1 MVVITRRFPSL
12 FRRIVVRSM
21 CRHPVLAGLN
31 VVGVALGVA
40 VFLAIGAANRSAVQS
55 FRAGVDLVAGRAN
68 LEVRG
73 RIDDSLFPRI
83 ASLDGVRAATPLV
96 EGAVSLPGHPGEY
109 LRILGI
115 DPFTGRPLRT
125 FDLLGVG
132 GAQMDIEEWLRNPD
146 AIAIQK
152 AYVDEILSKVGPP
165 IRVLAAG
172 RIREL
177 RPQFVLDPQGPAG
190 DPRLAVMDIG
200 WAQELL
206 GSQGRLSSIQLLVNP
221 GKLAAV
227 REAVRRMVAADV
239 TVDSPRLR
247 SARVESML
255 GAFQLNLTAL
265 SLVSI
270 LVGAFLVYNAISA
283 AVVRRQPQIGILRA
297 MGTSRTEIRL
307 LFLGEAAVYG
317 LAGSMLGLMGSI
329 PLASLLTAP
338 VTRTIRTLYVLTS
351 IDHLHLSVWQAATG
365 LCVGMAASL
374 LAAWIPANEAA
385 RANPAQ
391 VLHPG
396 ARMDRFA
403 RVAPY
408 GPILAAVLLGMA
420 IAAGWGTLALQLP
433 ALGFAS
439 SFFVLAGFSFLS
451 PSAIRATTRVCS
463 HGAGTLRLSAAN
475 LSRALHRNSI
485 TVAALAAAIAMV
497 TGVSVMV
504 HSFRSSVDEWIGST
518 LDADI
523 YVGSTSVPRS
533 PLPTGAEE
541 WWKHQPDVR
550 NVTTRSDTTVPFQG
564 ISTELAVVSGT
575 RQESLHF
582 LGTRAADSFH
592 DFLGPGSV
600 VVSEPLANR
609 FGLAAGGTIE
619 LTAPQ
624 GTVRFRVAGVY
635 QDFGSSSGVIQM
647 KRSDYERFWAPL
659 PAESL
664 GITLGEA
671 SDTEAL
677 SRQFRA
683 KFDTN
688 GAFAVTSNR
697 ELRHRVLS
705 IFDQTFAVTLVLR
718 AISIAVAIAGVLL
731 SLLILS
737 AERAREIGVLRS
749 IGASRRQIANLF
761 LQEAALLG
769 LAASAL
775 GVLSGCCLAMVL
787 TWVVNKA
794 WFGWTIHLA
803 YPVGQLLCTPLWIVP
818 VAILAALWPAWRAAC
833 VAPAR
838 AVRFE

>member
-1 MVVITRRFPSL
+1 MR
-12 FRRIVVRSM
+12 
-21 CRHPVLAGLN
+21 RHPVLAGLN
-31 VVGVALGVA
+31 VIGVALGVA
-40 VFLAIGAANRSAVQS
+40 VFLAISAANRSAVES

-83 ASLDGVRAATPLV
+83 AHMEGVMAATPLV

-115 DPFTGRPLRT
+115 DPFTGQSLRT
-125 FDLLGVG
+125 FDLLGAS
-132 GAQMDIEEWLRNPD
+132 GAQMDIEKWLREPD

-152 AYVDEILSKVGPP
+152 VYADRILPNVGIP

-177 RPQFVLDPQGPAG
+177 RPQFVLDSEGPAG

-206 GSQGRLSSIQLLVNP
+206 ASQGRLSSVQLLVAP
-221 GKLAAV
+221 DKLAAV
-227 REAVRRMVAADV
+227 RETIRHMVPADV

-283 AVVRRQPQIGILRA
+283 AVVRRQSQIGILRA
-297 MGTSRTEIRL
+297 LGTSRSEIRM

-317 LAGSMLGLMGSI
+317 LVGSLLGLMASI

-338 VTRTIRTLYVLTS
+338 VTQTIRTLYVLTS
-351 IDHLHLSVWQAATG
+351 IDRLHLSAWQVASG
-365 LCVGMAASL
+365 LGVGMAASL

-385 RANPAQ
+385 RSNPAQ

-408 GPILAAVLLGMA
+408 GPRLAVVLLGMA
-420 IAAGWGTLALQLP
+420 AVAGWATLALRLP
-433 ALGFAS
+433 VLGFAS
-439 SFFVLAGFSFLS
+439 SFFVIAGFSFLS
-451 PSAIRATTRVCS
+451 PAAIRATTRICS
-463 HGAGTLRLSAAN
+463 LGSGLLGLAAAN

-504 HSFRSSVDEWIGST
+504 HSFRASVNEWVGNT
-518 LDADI
+518 LDADL

-533 PLPTGAEE
+533 PLPAGAEE
-541 WWKHQPDVR
+541 WWAHQPGVQ
-550 NVTTRSDTTVPFQG
+550 NVTTRADTTVAFDGRP
-564 ISTELAVVSGT
+564 IELAVVSGT
-575 RQESLHF
+575 REESLHF
-582 LGTRAADSFH
+582 LGSGSAARFR
-592 DFLGPGSV
+592 DFLDPGRV
-600 VVSEPLANR
+600 AISEPLANR
-609 FGLAAGGTIE
+609 FGLAAGKMIE
-619 LTAPQ
+619 LMAPQ

-635 QDFGSSSGVIQM
+635 QDYGSSAGIIRM
-647 KRSDYERFWAPL
+647 KRSDYERFWP
-659 PAESL
+659 PIPVESL
-664 GITLGEA
+664 GITFHGA
-671 SDTEAL
+671 VDAEAL
-677 SRQFRA
+677 SSRFRA
-683 KFDTN
+683 SFDT
-688 GAFAVTSNR
+688 GGVFAVTSNR
-697 ELRHRVLS
+697 DLRHRVLS

-718 AISIAVAIAGVLL
+718 AISIAVAIVGVLL

-749 IGASRRQIANLF
+749 IGASRWQIANLF

-803 YPVGQLLCTPLWIVP
+803 YPAGQLLCTPLWIVP
-818 VAILAALWPAWRAAC
+818 VAIVAALWPAWRAAC

>member
-1 MVVITRRFPSL
+1 MR
-12 FRRIVVRSM
+12 
-21 CRHPVLAGLN
+21 RHPVLAGLN
-31 VVGVALGVA
+31 VIGVALGVA
-40 VFLAIGAANRSAVQS
+40 VFLAIGAANRSAVES
-55 FRAGVDLVAGRAN
+55 FRAGVELVAGRAN

-83 ASLDGVRAATPLV
+83 ARIDGVTAATPLV

-115 DPFTGRPLRT
+115 DPFTGRSLRT
-125 FDLLGVG
+125 FDLLGAS
-132 GAQMDIEEWLRNPD
+132 GAQMDIEEWLRNPT

-152 AYVDEILSKVGPP
+152 VYADEILPKVGTP

-172 RIREL
+172 RIHDL
-177 RPQFVLDPQGPAG
+177 RPQFVLDPDGPAG
-190 DPRLAVMDIG
+190 DPRLAAMDIG
-200 WAQELL
+200 GAQELL
-206 GSQGRLSSIQLLVNP
+206 GSQGSLSSIQLLVVP
-221 GKLAAV
+221 DKLASV
-227 REAVRRMVAADV
+227 RQTIRHIVPADV

-247 SARVESML
+247 SSRVESML

-297 MGTSRTEIRL
+297 LGTSRAEIRM
-307 LFLGEAAVYG
+307 LFLGEAAIYG
-317 LAGSMLGLMGSI
+317 LAGSVLGLIGSL
-329 PLASLLTAP
+329 PLASLLTTP

-351 IDHLHLSVWQAATG
+351 IDRLHLSALQIASG
-365 LCVGMAASL
+365 LGVGMAASL

-385 RANPAQ
+385 RSNPAQ

-396 ARMDRFA
+396 GRMDRFA

-420 IAAGWGTLALQLP
+420 VVAGWATLAWRLP

-439 SFFVLAGFSFLS
+439 SFFVIAGFSFLS
-451 PSAIRATTRVCS
+451 PSAIRATTRACSLGSGIVCL
-463 HGAGTLRLSAAN
+463 AAAN

-504 HSFRSSVDEWIGST
+504 HSFRASVNEWIGST
-518 LDADI
+518 LDADV

-533 PLPTGAEE
+533 PLPIGAEE
-541 WWKHQPDVR
+541 WWKHQPGVR
-550 NVTTRSDTTVPFQG
+550 TVTTRSDTTVPFHG
-564 ISTELAVVSGT
+564 IPIELAVVSGT
-575 RQESLHF
+575 RQESLQF
-582 LGTRAADSFH
+582 LGTHPTDSFH
-592 DFLGPGSV
+592 NFLDPGSV
-600 VVSEPLANR
+600 AVSEPLANR
-609 FGLAAGGTIE
+609 FGLAAGKVIE
-619 LTAPQ
+619 LTSPQ
-624 GTVRFRVAGVY
+624 GPVRFRVAGVY
-635 QDFGSSSGVIQM
+635 QDYGSSAGIIQM
-647 KRSDYERFWAPL
+647 KRSDYERSWHPL
-659 PAESL
+659 PVESL
-664 GITLGEA
+664 GVTLDGA
-671 SDTEAL
+671 AGAEAL
-677 SRQFRA
+677 SSQFRA
-683 KFDTN
+683 KFDTE

-697 ELRHRVLS
+697 DLRHRVLS

-749 IGASRRQIANLF
+749 IGASRWQIANLF

-769 LAASAL
+769 LAASGL

>member
-1 MVVITRRFPSL
+1 
-12 FRRIVVRSM
+12 M

-31 VVGVALGVA
+31 VLGVALGVA
-40 VFLAIGAANRSAVQS
+40 VFLAIGAANRSAVES

-83 ASLDGVRAATPLV
+83 ASLDGVNAATPLV

-115 DPFTGRPLRT
+115 DPFTGRSLRT
-125 FDLLGVG
+125 FDLLGADG
-132 GAQMDIEEWLRNPD
+132 SQMDVGEWLRDPN

-152 AYVDEILSKVGPP
+152 AYADKILPKVGAP
-165 IRVLAAG
+165 IHVLAAG
-172 RIREL
+172 RTREL
-177 RPQFVLDPQGPAG
+177 QPRFVLDLEGPTG

-206 GSQGRLSSIQLLVNP
+206 GSQGGLSSIQLLVRP
-221 GKLAAV
+221 ESLGAV
-227 REAVRRMVAADV
+227 RETIRRMVPADV

-297 MGTSRTEIRL
+297 LGTSRLEIRL
-307 LFLGEAAVYG
+307 LFLGEAAIYG
-317 LAGSMLGLMGSI
+317 LAGSALGLIGSI

-338 VTRTIRTLYVLTS
+338 VTQTIRTLYVLTS
-351 IDHLHLSVWQAATG
+351 IDRIHLSIGQAATG
-365 LCVGMAASL
+365 LGVGMAASL

-385 RANPAQ
+385 RANPAL

-408 GPILAAVLLGMA
+408 GPVLAAVLLGMA
-420 IAAGWGTLALQLP
+420 AMAGWATLALRLP

-439 SFFVLAGFSFLS
+439 SFFVIAGFSFLS
-451 PSAIRATTRVCS
+451 PTAIRATARACS
-463 HGAGTLRLSAAN
+463 FGSGILRLSAAN
-475 LSRALHRNSI
+475 LSRAVHRNSV

-504 HSFRSSVDEWIGST
+504 HSFRASVDEWIGST

-523 YVGSTSVPRS
+523 YVGSTAVPRS
-533 PLPTGAEE
+533 PLPDGAEA
-541 WWKHQPDVR
+541 WWTHQPGVR
-550 NVTTRSDTTVPFQG
+550 NVTTRADTTVPFQG
-564 ISTELAVVSGT
+564 VPTELAVVSGM
-575 RQESLHF
+575 RPESLRF
-582 LGTRAADSFH
+582 LGPSPAARFH
-592 DFLGPGSV
+592 DFLEPGTV
-600 VVSEPLANR
+600 AISEPLANR
-609 FGLAAGGTIE
+609 LGLTPGGTIE
-619 LTAPQ
+619 LTAPR
-624 GTVRFRVAGVY
+624 GAVRFRVAGVY
-635 QDFGSSSGVIQM
+635 QDYGSSAGIIQI
-647 KRSDYERFWAPL
+647 KRSDYERFWPPL
-659 PAESL
+659 AVESL
-664 GITLGEA
+664 GITLGETA
-671 SDTEAL
+671 DAEAL
-677 SRQFRA
+677 STQFRVTL
-683 KFDTN
+683 DMS
-688 GAFAVTSNR
+688 GAFSVTSNR
-697 ELRHRVLS
+697 ALRHRVLS

-718 AISIAVAIAGVLL
+718 TISIAVAIIGVLL
-731 SLLILS
+731 SLLILA
-737 AERAREIGVLRS
+737 AERSREIGVLRS
-749 IGASRRQIANLF
+749 VGASRRQIAGLF
-761 LQEAALLG
+761 LREAALLG
-769 LAASAL
+769 LTASGL

-833 VAPAR
+833 VPPAR